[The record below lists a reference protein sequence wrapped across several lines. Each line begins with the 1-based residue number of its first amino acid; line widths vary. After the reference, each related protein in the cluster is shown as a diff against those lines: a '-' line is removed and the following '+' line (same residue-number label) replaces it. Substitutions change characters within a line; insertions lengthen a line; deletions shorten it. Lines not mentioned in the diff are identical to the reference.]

1 MADRGVSDRG
11 VSDRGV
17 SEPGVTEG
25 RTTLVLGAGG
35 SGRTHR
41 LRALA
46 SPAAVWLSA
55 SPRRPID
62 GDAVRQAL
70 AEHPSSLVIDDA
82 QWCSEEAF
90 DLLIDATSQLTVLVS
105 MRPFPISDASRSL
118 IDVMSSVGE
127 VERLDRL
134 DEEGVAA
141 VVSGITGRASSS
153 ELIDQLL
160 LATGGM
166 AGLVADAV
174 STGFAGDLDVL
185 ADQTAAA
192 IVARIER
199 AGSDAMDVLELAA
212 LDAAAD
218 RAIGVH
224 AAALDD
230 PDQAEQAARASGALG
245 ATGSCT
251 PIVRVAIRH
260 SLTSQRRRERHDQL
274 AHVLLATDPAA
285 AAEHLLGGTRTLPDQ
300 EELFAAAVT
309 AVAVS
314 DATRCLDLLERAAE
328 LGPITADLTVVEATA
343 AFWAGRHDVLARLD
357 PPADAKQLHRDQL
370 AALGFGIDVRDLR
383 WASATERPVASDLR
397 DLAAACVGRSPNGEV
412 SEASIT
418 SRLTAGLSAIMAG
431 RADEGLERLVML
443 ADDADRGS
451 WTVPVGIT
459 PHAVAALGAVWLG
472 DLSAAA
478 AVLDQAITMSSGG
491 EGERRTHGLLLAYVG
506 LLGGRSREALDAV
519 EAGDEPTWPQRDRLL
534 VAALDAAIARRSG
547 DTQRLRD
554 AWSRSEFALLRPAS
568 SWLLFDPVLEL
579 LAAGTRLGDDRRVKP
594 VAAGLAQQL
603 AAMPAGGA
611 GPGAASW
618 LELQLGL
625 ADRNDEAVRSA
636 ADSLRDG
643 NPSDPRGQARA
654 IAGRQWAD
662 LASGTVD
669 EQAAMAVMEALVPVG
684 DGWEASRILGQTA
697 LDHPDQQ
704 AARRLLE
711 AARSLSNDPT
721 DDRGNDGLVALGL
734 SEREAEVAVL
744 VTEGKTHREVG
755 STLFISP
762 KTVEHHVAKI
772 RQKLGVGTRAEMMAM
787 VRQATSGEDR

>member
-1 MADRGVSDRG
+1 MAGGGVTDSVVSGRGS
-11 VSDRGV
+11 
-17 SEPGVTEG
+17 TEG

-35 SGRTHR
+35 TGRSHR
-41 LRALA
+41 LRELA
-46 SPAAVWLSA
+46 SPTAAWLSA
-55 SPRRPID
+55 SPRRPVD
-62 GDAVRQAL
+62 GDAVRHAL
-70 AEHPSSLVIDDA
+70 ANQPSSLVIDDA
-82 QWCSEEAF
+82 QWCSEEAL
-90 DLLIDATSQLTVLVS
+90 DLLADAVGRLTVLAS
-105 MRPFPISDASRSL
+105 MRPFPASDGSRSL
-118 IDVMSSVGE
+118 IDVMSSVGD

-134 DEEGVAA
+134 DEAGIAA

-160 LATGGM
+160 VVTGGV

-174 STGFAGDLDVL
+174 STGFTGDLDVMP
-185 ADQTAAA
+185 DQTAAA
-192 IVARIER
+192 IVARVER
-199 AGSDAMDVLELAA
+199 AGPVAMYVLELAA
-212 LDAAAD
+212 LDVMVG
-218 RAIGVH
+218 RSVGVH
-224 AAALDD
+224 AAVLDD

-245 ATGSCT
+245 VGGSCT
-251 PIVRVAIRH
+251 PIVRVSIRH
-260 SLTSQRRRERHDQL
+260 ALTSQRRRERHDQL
-274 AHVLLATDPAA
+274 ARLLLVIDPAA
-285 AAEHLLGGTRTLPDQ
+285 AAEHLLSGTRALPDQ
-300 EELFAAAVT
+300 EELFATAVT

-343 AFWAGRHDVLARLD
+343 AYWAGRHDVLGRLD
-357 PPADAKQLHRDQL
+357 PPADAKQIHRDQL
-370 AALGFGIDVRDLR
+370 AELGFGIDVRDLR
-383 WASATERPVASDLR
+383 WDSAGERPVAEDLR
-397 DLAAACVGRSPNGEV
+397 DLAAACVGTSQSGEV
-412 SEASIT
+412 SERSIA
-418 SRLTAGLSAIMAG
+418 SRLTAGLSAVMAG
-431 RADEGLERLVML
+431 RADEGLERLVMV

-459 PHAVAALGAVWLG
+459 PHAVAALAAIWLG
-472 DLSAAA
+472 DLSAAG
-478 AVLDQAITMSSGG
+478 AVLDQAVALASGG
-491 EGERRTHGLLLAYVG
+491 EGERRTHGLLSAYVG
-506 LLGGRSREALDAV
+506 LLGGRSGEALAAV

-579 LAAGTRLGDDRRVKP
+579 LAAGTRIGDDRRVKP
-594 VAAGLAQQL
+594 VAAALTEQL

-611 GPGAASW
+611 GPVAEIW

-625 ADRNDEAVRSA
+625 AARNDAAVRSA
-636 ADSLRDG
+636 ADALSGAD
-643 NPSDPRGQARA
+643 PSDPRGLARS
-654 IAGRQWAD
+654 IASRQWAD
-662 LASGTVD
+662 LASGTID
-669 EQAAMAVMEALVPVG
+669 EQAAMTAMDALVPVG

-697 LDHPDQQ
+697 LDHPDPRS
-704 AARRLLE
+704 ARRLLE

-772 RQKLGVGTRAEMMAM
+772 RQKLGTATRADMMAM
-787 VRQATSGEDR
+787 VRQATSGDDR